1 MMLKCVFTIEWKL
14 SIFSLKETISGKL
27 KNSKN
32 IKICIQH
39 SQFCGE
45 KWSFFIFSLQ
55 IFSNKNMMNLIYWY
69 CWGIHSNGIII
80 DWDEYKWIES
90 QIWFFIQNMWST
102 CFITEKTQW
111 WINYYF
117 KEIYISF
124 ERESKN
130 ISIKLMM

>member
-1 MMLKCVFTIEWKL
+1 VFLQLNENCPFFHWKKQL
-14 SIFSLKETISGKL
+14 VGNWKIQKISKFVFSILSFVVKNDVFSSFFFSIF
-27 KNSKN
+27 
-32 IKICIQH
+32 
-39 SQFCGE
+39 
-45 KWSFFIFSLQ
+45 
-55 IFSNKNMMNLIYWY
+55 FSNKNMMNLIYWY

-80 DWDEYKWIES
+80 VSDEYKWIEA
-90 QIWFFIQNMWST
+90 QIWFFTQNMWST

>member
-1 MMLKCVFTIEWKL
+1 MCFLQLNENCLFFQWKKQL
-14 SIFSLKETISGKL
+14 VGNW

-45 KWSFFIFSLQ
+45 KWCFFIFFLFNF
-55 IFSNKNMMNLIYWY
+55 FSNENMMNLIYWY

-80 DWDEYKWIES
+80 VSNEYKWIEA